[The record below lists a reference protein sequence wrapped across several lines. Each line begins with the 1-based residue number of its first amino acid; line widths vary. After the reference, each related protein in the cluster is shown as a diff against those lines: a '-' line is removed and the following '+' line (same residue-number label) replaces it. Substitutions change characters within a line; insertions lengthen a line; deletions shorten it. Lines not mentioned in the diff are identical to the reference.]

1 MLVEVHPSGADCPL
15 FMVKKFKIG
24 SESLPRPLKHTRLR
38 FLLRSKSGICPCP
51 VRNRL
56 STYELVNGVICVLD
70 RKVKITTLYF
80 KRAVI

>member
-1 MLVEVHPSGADCPL
+1 MAIKKSCSRFSGPAASPKTL
-15 FMVKKFKIG
+15 AKP
-24 SESLPRPLKHTRLR
+24 PRRR
-38 FLLRSKSGICPCP
+38 FLLRSKSGIFSCP

-56 STYELVNGVICVLD
+56 STYELVNGVICALD

>member
-1 MLVEVHPSGADCPL
+1 MKL
-15 FMVKKFKIG
+15 G
-24 SESLPRPLKHTRLR
+24 SHAPPHPLKYPQNPSVSDFYYNLNPE
-38 FLLRSKSGICPCP
+38 FSCP

-56 STYELVNGVICVLD
+56 NTYELVNGVICALD